1 MLEAGKI
8 KVPQR
13 VNDHFLA
20 YINPQEAATLRAMG
34 GGITAGGGQKMMNGI
49 PSFSEAE
56 MSDYGEENIGST
68 PTETSS
74 ASAGTGGEG
83 GTPTAAELAEH
94 TTALGKSMSTSI
106 TGPEGPVPDAVVS
119 MAQGPVSQSPQDVQ
133 SYLAEVVNTL
143 GRRGVLGGIAEL
155 MGMPEQ
161 TALMAQGAN
170 VALSAALAA
179 NPALAGIVSLPG
191 FVANIRDKY
200 GKSAKNP
207 DGLEFV
213 DIFPGDKDYGSDIP
227 D

>member
-49 PSFSEAE
+49 PSFDNPQDDVGQGGAP
-56 MSDYGEENIGST
+56 
-68 PTETSS
+68 PTETSA

-213 DIFPGDKDYGSDIP
+213 DIFPGDENYGSDIP

>member
-49 PSFSEAE
+49 PSFDNPQDDVGQGGAP
-56 MSDYGEENIGST
+56 

-106 TGPEGPVPDAVVS
+106 TGREGPVPDAVVS

-213 DIFPGDKDYGSDIP
+213 DIFPGDENYGSDIP

>member
-49 PSFSEAE
+49 PSFSEAQ
-56 MSDYGEENIGST
+56 MSDYGEENVGST

-74 ASAGTGGEG
+74 ASAGAGGEG
-83 GTPTAAELAEH
+83 GDPTMAELADH
-94 TTALGKSMSTSI
+94 TTALGKSMATSI
-106 TGPEGPVPDAVVS
+106 TGPEGVVPDAVVS
-119 MAQGPVSQSPQDVQ
+119 MAQGPASQSPQDVQ
-133 SYLAEVVNTL
+133 SYLAEVVNTV

-161 TALMAQGAN
+161 TALMAQGVN
-170 VALSAALAA
+170 VALNAALAA
-179 NPALAGIVSLPG
+179 NPALAAIVGLPSL
-191 FVANIRDKY
+191 VSNIRDQY

-207 DGLEFV
+207 DGLDFV
-213 DIFPGDKDYGSDIP
+213 DIFPGDEGYGSDIP

>member
-49 PSFSEAE
+49 PSFDNPQDDVGQGGAA
-56 MSDYGEENIGST
+56 
-68 PTETSS
+68 PTEASS

-143 GRRGVLGGIAEL
+143 GRRGVLGGSAEL
-155 MGMPEQ
+155 MGMTEQ

-213 DIFPGDKDYGSDIP
+213 DIFPGDENYGSDIP

>member
-49 PSFSEAE
+49 PSFSEAQ
-56 MSDYGEENIGST
+56 MSDYGEENVGST

-74 ASAGTGGEG
+74 ASAGAGGEG
-83 GTPTAAELAEH
+83 GAPTMAELADH
-94 TTALGKSMSTSI
+94 TTALGKSMATSI
-106 TGPEGPVPDAVVS
+106 TGPEGVVPDAVVS
-119 MAQGPVSQSPQDVQ
+119 MAQGPASQSPQDVQ
-133 SYLAEVVNTL
+133 SYLAEVVNTV

-161 TALMAQGAN
+161 TALMAQGVN
-170 VALSAALAA
+170 VALNAALAA
-179 NPALAGIVSLPG
+179 NPALAAIVGLPSL
-191 FVANIRDKY
+191 VSNIRDQY

-207 DGLEFV
+207 DGLDFV
-213 DIFPGDKDYGSDIP
+213 DIFPGDEGYGSDIP